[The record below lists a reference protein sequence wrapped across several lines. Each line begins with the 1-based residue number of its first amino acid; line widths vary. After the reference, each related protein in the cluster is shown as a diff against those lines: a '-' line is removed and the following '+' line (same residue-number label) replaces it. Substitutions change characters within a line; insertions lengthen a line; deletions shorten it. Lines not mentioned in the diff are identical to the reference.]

1 MKHTIINNPL
11 CIAVTMVIL
20 AGCGTDEAATAKE
33 KPVTEAPATEA
44 FIVQKG
50 KLQSAMQ
57 IPGELIPF
65 QQVDIYAK
73 VNGFVRKVYADVGT
87 EVKAGQL
94 LAEMEAPE
102 LGSQLAGAESRL
114 KAQEAIYT
122 ASKAQYDR
130 LLETSKTPGTISPND
145 LDQANARRN
154 ADYAQWESAKSA
166 YREIADTRNYL
177 AIRAPFS
184 GVISVRNV
192 NPGAIAGPAGKGS
205 ELPLFVLQDQ
215 RKLRLAVAVPE
226 QLTSF
231 IGKSASIHFT
241 VKSRP
246 NEKFA
251 AAIKRSSGA
260 LDLRLRAERI
270 EMDIDNNDKRLLPG
284 MIAEVNLPASAG
296 DSTLLVPKT
305 AVVNSPEKVFVIRV
319 HDNKL
324 QWVTVKTG
332 RESDGKME
340 IYGEVQPGDTLLNVA
355 NEEKRDGSAVRKL
368 VVK

>member
-1 MKHTIINNPL
+1 MKHTIINKPL
-11 CIAVTMVIL
+11 CLALTMVFL
-20 AGCGTDEAATAKE
+20 AGCGADEASTAKE
-33 KPVTEAPATEA
+33 KPVTEAPATAA
-44 FIVQKG
+44 FIVEKG

-73 VNGFVRKVYADVGT
+73 VNGFVKKVYADVGT

-145 LDQANARRN
+145 LDQANAKRN

-231 IGKSASIHFT
+231 IGKTATINFT

-270 EMDIDNNDKRLLPG
+270 EMDIDNSNKKLLPG
-284 MIAEVNLPASAG
+284 MIAEVNLPANAG

-305 AVVNSPEKVFVIRV
+305 AVVNAPEKVFVIRV
-319 HDNKL
+319 HNSKL

-340 IYGEVQPGDTLLNVA
+340 IYGEVQQGDTLLTVA
-355 NEEKRDGSAVRKL
+355 NEEKRNGSMVKKL
-368 VVK
+368 LVK